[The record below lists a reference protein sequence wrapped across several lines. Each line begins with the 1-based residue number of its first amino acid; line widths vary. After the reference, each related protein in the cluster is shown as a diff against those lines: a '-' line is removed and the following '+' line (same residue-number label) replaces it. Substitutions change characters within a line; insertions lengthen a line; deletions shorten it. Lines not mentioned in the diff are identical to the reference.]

1 MTSRALAYLAAF
13 ASPVFM
19 AGAIAG
25 WLTGVWPAT
34 PVTFAVSAAAVV
46 GGPLLAILHVLTA
59 HDDDYEVER
68 EAEAPTRRLAVPM
81 PERRVR
87 RVALDAVTLT
97 PRLAAARRFQGW
109 RDRPNEAILMRER
122 EAHFRRNQERA
133 RKLRSER
140 F

>member
-1 MTSRALAYLAAF
+1 MTSRSLAYLAAF

-19 AGAIAG
+19 AAAIAG
-25 WLTGVWPAT
+25 WLSGVWPAT
-34 PVTFAVSAAAVV
+34 PLTFAVSAGAVV

-59 HDDDYEVER
+59 HEDDYEDEV
-68 EAEAPTRRLAVPM
+68 EAPTRRLPVAV
-81 PERRVR
+81 PERRAR
-87 RVALDAVTLT
+87 RIALDAVALT

-140 F
+140 G